1 MTTQKENDVQDERSM
16 ILQNALQ
23 EYIKLLKESSYFE
36 AHEVLEK
43 AWHPLRKAGH
53 PLKDPVKGLI
63 NGAISFEHLKR
74 NRKNAVRKARI
85 TIASYEKHKKTIA
98 QTVECKTLL
107 TEACAQ
113 IERLKRRYPEVFGT
127 VAP

>member
-53 PLKDPVKGLI
+53 PLKDLVKGLI

-74 NRKNAVRKARI
+74 NRKNAFLKARKVI
-85 TIASYEKHKKTIA
+85 VSYERHKATAFCEI
-98 QTVECKTLL
+98 EHCELFR
-107 TEACAQ
+107 EACGM
-113 IERLKRRYPEVFGT
+113 IEKLKTRYQEVFLT
-127 VAP
+127 